1 MNASGLASP
10 RRPPLSRS
18 SYRSNQGG
26 GDCLSILPCEQRSLT
41 CLKSQDGE
49 LNHPG
54 FGAHLLDWEGGC
66 HAESTTSRPRA
77 KAVRLVQEH
86 RDDFGSEYEAIK
98 AIAGGWA

>member
-1 MNASGLASP
+1 MNASGLAS
-10 RRPPLSRS
+10 RTAATPLSRS

-54 FGAHLLDWEGGC
+54 LVHTFLIGKVAAMPKKYDEQAPGQGGPVGAG
-66 HAESTTSRPRA
+66 AS
-77 KAVRLVQEH
+77 
-86 RDDFGSEYEAIK
+86 
-98 AIAGGWA
+98 